1 MIYILATGLV
11 ISFTINILFVWY
23 VRELLKKVW
32 SVTGSKKDFWETIEN
47 YANHL
52 KSVYEME
59 MFYGDETL
67 QSLIQHTK
75 YLKEYFDDYKQAEM
89 LLKEEDFAEEE
100 KEVQ

>member
-1 MIYILATGLV
+1 
-11 ISFTINILFVWY
+11 
-23 VRELLKKVW
+23 
-32 SVTGSKKDFWETIEN
+32 
-47 YANHL
+47 
-52 KSVYEME
+52 ME